1 MEGGRHF
8 FNTVKEG
15 DSVLFATD
23 DEAERTL
30 WVQAIYRATGQS
42 HKPVPPVAQANK
54 ISNTQLSRM
63 QGGRRS
69 SFNFQV
75 WQNKMNNYLQGYK
88 FSDLS
93 LIPDVFTFTPL
104 KIIFENSSLENVSHG
119 FIIDSNFQKKLY
131 NFRFIHSEPDLRPCF
146 YT

>member
-1 MEGGRHF
+1 MSLKFKVLNVLTSLLSSFTELEGGRFF

-42 HKPVPPVAQANK
+42 HKPVPPVVVQPNK

-63 QGGRRS
+63 QGGREL
-69 SFNFQV
+69 
-75 WQNKMNNYLQGYK
+75 WL
-88 FSDLS
+88 
-93 LIPDVFTFTPL
+93 
-104 KIIFENSSLENVSHG
+104 
-119 FIIDSNFQKKLY
+119 
-131 NFRFIHSEPDLRPCF
+131 
-146 YT
+146 